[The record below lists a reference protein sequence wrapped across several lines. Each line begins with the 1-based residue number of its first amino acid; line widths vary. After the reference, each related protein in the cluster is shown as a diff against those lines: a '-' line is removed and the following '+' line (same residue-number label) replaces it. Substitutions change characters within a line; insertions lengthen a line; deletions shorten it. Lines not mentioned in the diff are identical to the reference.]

1 MVQKCTVRSDFW
13 DQRKI
18 QKVSNTVKDAAGF
31 QGGEN
36 TEEPVELMLE
46 RKNRN

>member
-1 MVQKCTVRSDFW
+1 MVQKCTVRSDMW

-18 QKVSNTVKDAAGF
+18 QKVSNTVKDGVGF

-36 TEEPVELMLE
+36 TEEPPVLMSE
-46 RKNRN
+46 GKDRS